1 MGLWFEHYSRCHSND
16 FCLVIVTFFREC
28 CPKGKENFSQVTLA
42 KHAVRSL
49 LTWRKKFYFT
59 RGKRN
64 TGGSL
69 FFWFSVAKQRK
80 VTEKSRS
87 LIGAK
92 ARLIPN
98 EKVTYYAKTIPHP
111 N

>member
-49 LTWRKKFYFT
+49 LTWR
-59 RGKRN
+59 
-64 TGGSL
+64 
-69 FFWFSVAKQRK
+69 
-80 VTEKSRS
+80 
-87 LIGAK
+87 
-92 ARLIPN
+92 
-98 EKVTYYAKTIPHP
+98 
-111 N
+111 